1 MCVILQKAI
10 LDLLYELVG
19 LPQPEWT
26 DEISVA
32 LDAVDPSDFQVNF
45 NIMLLV
51 LSKFHL
57 TYTKFIFVM
66 SLGYVAA

>member
-1 MCVILQKAI
+1 MIDHLCFFYLYFIYFYQKAI

-32 LDAVDPSDFQVNF
+32 LDAVDPSDFQVRIIKYSLF
-45 NIMLLV
+45 C
-51 LSKFHL
+51 FHN
-57 TYTKFIFVM
+57 YD
-66 SLGYVAA
+66 

>member
-1 MCVILQKAI
+1 MFQKAI

-32 LDAVDPSDFQVNF
+32 LGAVDPSDFQV
-45 NIMLLV
+45 IM
-51 LSKFHL
+51 
-57 TYTKFIFVM
+57 
-66 SLGYVAA
+66 